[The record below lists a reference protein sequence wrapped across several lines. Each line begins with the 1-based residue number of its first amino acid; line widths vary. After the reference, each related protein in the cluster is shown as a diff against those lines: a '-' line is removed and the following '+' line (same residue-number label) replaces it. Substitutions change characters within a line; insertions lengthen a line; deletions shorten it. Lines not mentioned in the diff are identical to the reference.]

1 MKLFEKLKNTFFEEE
16 YVEVDEPKVE
26 EKIEKKVE
34 KKEDKKE
41 TKQEVKEEVAKKVE
55 IKEEPKKEVYVDDI
69 EDDTEEEVISNDTT
83 FDDDE
88 DTAEPI
94 YSDREILSK
103 NSKLSYFDEDDFVDE
118 YYEEKKEVIKPAVEE
133 TKKIYGGSASSVY
146 DSIINSESEHRP
158 YGESSGKFH
167 PTPIISPIY
176 GVLDKNYRKEEVVD
190 KKDRPSSY
198 VSKRDMDLDSIR
210 KKAYGDV
217 SILDTAPEEEEV
229 VDNEPLL
236 YDMIDNETDSKPE
249 VEKVTIA
256 DAEEYFEDLGLE
268 YNVDYKDTSYEEA
281 TRSKSRSTRTEK
293 HQDLDEDDKLSD
305 TLTDL
310 VVSDDVEEEAYKVD
324 DTYEDDS
331 YDDSDENLFDLVDSV
346 YKGGEE

>member
-16 YVEVDEPKVE
+16 YVEVEEP
-26 EKIEKKVE
+26 VE
-34 KKEDKKE
+34 KEEAKEAKKE
-41 TKQEVKEEVAKKVE
+41 LKEEVAKKVE
-55 IKEEPKKEVYVDDI
+55 VKEEIKKEEPVEIDDTLDMEFSKKE
-69 EDDTEEEVISNDTT
+69 NDN
-83 FDDDE
+83 FDKS
-88 DTAEPI
+88 
-94 YSDREILSK
+94 YSDTSENVYSDSEILSR
-103 NSKLSYFDEDDFVDE
+103 NNKLSYFDDDDFVDE
-118 YYEEKKEVIKPAVEE
+118 YYEKKEEVKPEIE

-146 DSIINSESEHRP
+146 DSIINSETEHRP

-217 SILDTAPEEEEV
+217 SILDTSKEEEEEI
-229 VDNEPLL
+229 DNEPLL
-236 YDMIDNETDSKPE
+236 YDMLDNEENTKPE

-268 YNVDYKDTSYEEA
+268 YNVDYKDSAYEEA
-281 TRSKSRSTRTEK
+281 TRKKSYTSRTEK
-293 HQDLDEDDKLSD
+293 HQDEENNTLNN
-305 TLTDL
+305 TLTNL
-310 VVSDDVEEEAYKVD
+310 ELPVEE
-324 DTYEDDS
+324 DS
-331 YDDSDENLFDLVDSV
+331 YDNKEDTSEDDLYDNLDDNLFDLVDSV

>member
-16 YVEVDEPKVE
+16 YVEVEEPKE
-26 EKIEKKVE
+26 EIKKEE
-34 KKEDKKE
+34 KKEEPK
-41 TKQEVKEEVAKKVE
+41 KEEVAKKVE
-55 IKEEPKKEVYVDDI
+55 VKEEPKKEEVIEEI
-69 EDDTEEEVISNDTT
+69 EDDDDEIEAVSFEEDNS
-83 FDDDE
+83 DDDE
-88 DTAEPI
+88 SETI
-94 YSDREILSK
+94 YSDREILSR

-118 YYEEKKEVIKPAVEE
+118 YYEEKKEVIKPVEE

-217 SILDTAPEEEEV
+217 SILDTKVDTEDEEI
-229 VDNEPLL
+229 DNEPLL
-236 YDMIDNETDSKPE
+236 YDMIDNEADSKPE
-249 VEKVTIA
+249 VDKVTIA

-281 TRSKSRSTRTEK
+281 TRSKTRSTRAEK
-293 HQDLDEDDKLSD
+293 HQNDEDEELSN

-310 VVSDDVEEEAYKVD
+310 EVPTDEELYDNNIDEVPYTNV
-324 DTYEDDS
+324 EDDS